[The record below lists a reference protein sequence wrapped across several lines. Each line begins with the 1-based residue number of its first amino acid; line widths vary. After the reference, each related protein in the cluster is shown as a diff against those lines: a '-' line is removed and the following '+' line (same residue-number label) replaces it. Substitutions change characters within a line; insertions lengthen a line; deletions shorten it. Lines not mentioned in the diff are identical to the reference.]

1 MYITVHL
8 FGIIKVMFFVQE
20 KKINKKDLCKLIG
33 KKIKNYKK
41 VKNFVSEC

>member
-20 KKINKKDLCKLIG
+20 KKINKKDLCKLTG
-33 KKIKNYKK
+33 KKIKNVIIRK
-41 VKNFVSEC
+41 